1 MDHRSPNRVPCC
13 CARSVRS
20 VLLVG
25 VLGLLVPAQ
34 ADAAPEKSD
43 AGGGVLPAPS
53 SGNGSDGLAE
63 LVKRLQVEKDAAE
76 ARLSLVRLK
85 HEEELA
91 ELRARID
98 KLQAETAL
106 AVARREQRSEEL
118 EEQLA
123 QSLNESR
130 RLAAK
135 RKKLEEELGV
145 ARTNADL
152 ELERVQSRLKKLEA
166 ERSLDAVVDEK
177 ARYVEQPYRDGL
189 LEVSDRRIAL
199 NGVITMETADH
210 VAERLD
216 FYNNKSERYPIFIVI
231 DYSPGGSVMAGYRI
245 LKAMEASPA
254 PVHVLVK
261 SFAASMAAVITSL
274 APHSYAYPNAI
285 LLHHQVSGGT
295 LGNLTEQR
303 EQVSRAEEWSRRLL
317 GPLSKKLSTT
327 PEKLVREM
335 YRHDSTGDWS
345 EFADNAV
352 RLGWI
357 EHVVKAVRERGV
369 TQLSGAP
376 STAGAPEARTERRD
390 TQGKSYVELPR
401 LQPFDLWFL
410 HDPDD
415 YYR

>member
-1 MDHRSPNRVPCC
+1 
-13 CARSVRS
+13 
-20 VLLVG
+20 LLVG
-25 VLGLLVPAQ
+25 GALALLAPAP
-34 ADAAPEKSD
+34 ADAAPGSD
-43 AGGGVLPAPS
+43 AGAGGLPG
-53 SGNGSDGLAE
+53 SGSGGGSDGLAE
-63 LVKRLQVEKDAAE
+63 SIKRLQVEKDAAE
-76 ARLSLVRLK
+76 ARLSLARLK
-85 HEEELA
+85 HEEALA

-106 AVARREQRSEEL
+106 AVARREQRAEEL
-118 EEQLA
+118 EGQLA

-130 RLAAK
+130 RLAAE
-135 RKKLEEELGV
+135 RKKLEEELAV

-152 ELERVQSRLKKLEA
+152 ELERVQSRLRRVEA
-166 ERSLDAVVDEK
+166 ERSLDAVVAER
-177 ARYVEQPYRDGL
+177 ARHVEQPYRDGL

-199 NGVITMETADH
+199 NGVISMATADH

-245 LKAMEASPA
+245 LKAIEASPA

-303 EQVSRAEEWSRRLL
+303 EQVSRAQEWSRRLL
-317 GPLSKKLSTT
+317 GPLCKKLSTT

-357 EHVVKAVRERGV
+357 DHVVQAVRERGV
-369 TQLSGAP
+369 TRLSSTPGA
-376 STAGAPEARTERRD
+376 TDAAEARVERRD
-390 TQGKSYVELPR
+390 GQGKSYVELPR